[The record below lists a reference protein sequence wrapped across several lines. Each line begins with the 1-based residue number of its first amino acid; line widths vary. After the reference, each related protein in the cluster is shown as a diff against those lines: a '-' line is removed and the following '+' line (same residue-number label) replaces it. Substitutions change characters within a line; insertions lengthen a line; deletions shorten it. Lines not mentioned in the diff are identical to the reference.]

1 MRVAM
6 ENARGS
12 ADLLVWSERAE
23 LSAYRARTNDLLY
36 RLVAGFPADP
46 SAGHDAGGMV
56 KTTGGPVI
64 GGHAPDA

>member
-1 MRVAM
+1 MAT
-6 ENARGS
+6 
-12 ADLLVWSERAE
+12 DT
-23 LSAYRARTNDLLY
+23 YRARTNDLLY